1 MFAKRQGQT
10 LDDFEVIVVDDAST
24 DGTLECITREV
35 ADDQRFHIIAKSENE
50 GAHLARRTGA
60 LATKG
65 QYVYFV
71 DGDDSISALLCEQ
84 VSMLTRASS
93 PDIIRFGLDAFPEIG
108 ADDGTAI
115 AVEAVFNNAQGMR
128 TLGKL

>member
-1 MFAKRQGQT
+1 M
-10 LDDFEVIVVDDAST
+10 
-24 DGTLECITREV
+24 
-35 ADDQRFHIIAKSENE
+35 
-50 GAHLARRTGA
+50 
-60 LATKG
+60 
-65 QYVYFV
+65 YFV

-128 TLGKL
+128 TSREIIETAFSDIISPRDVWSVTV